1 MKFLVC
7 GGLGFIGSAFV
18 RNHLENFPSDK
29 IINLD
34 NFSLGSNAKNVESVE
49 KNPNYSFIKESI
61 TNLEQINKIAK
72 DVDVIVNFAAETHV
86 DRSIANPLPFI
97 QTNIVG
103 TYSLLEAAKKHEKL
117 FIHVSTDEVYGDA
130 EGKDSFVE
138 TDLLSPSNPYSATKA
153 SADHLVKAY
162 CQTYGIKCIITRC
175 TNNFGPYQ
183 FPEKL
188 IPKTIIRA
196 LKDLPIPLHGEGTQ
210 IRSWIYVQDHIEA
223 IEKLLSKGK
232 SGEIY
237 NIASNDE
244 ITNRKIVEKI
254 LKIIKKPLSLI
265 HNVEDRPGQ
274 DKKYSLNAS
283 KIHELMGWQPRFQ
296 FDTALAITVN
306 WYVKNTQWWEPL
318 ATDEILHPQPWTL
331 GSFHYKSNR

>member
-34 NFSLGSNAKNVESVE
+34 NLSLGSNKKNVESVE

-153 SADHLVKAY
+153 AADHLVKSY
-162 CQTYGIKCIITRC
+162 YRTYGTKCIITRC

-188 IPKTIIRA
+188 VPKTIILA
-196 LKDLPIPLHGEGTQ
+196 IKDKKIPLHGGGSQ
-210 IRSWIYVQDHIEA
+210 IRNWIHVLDHVGA
-223 IEKLLSKGK
+223 IEQLISKGH

-237 NIASNDE
+237 NISGTNE
-244 ITNRKIVEKI
+244 ISIRDMVEKI
-254 LKIIKKPLSLI
+254 LAILDKPLELMEDV
-265 HNVEDRPGQ
+265 NDRPGQ
-274 DKKYSLNAS
+274 DKKYSLNS
-283 KIHELMGWQPRFQ
+283 EKIKTEIGWEPKFN
-296 FDTALAITVN
+296 FDEALRDTVL
-306 WYVKNTQWWEPL
+306 WYEKNTEWWSPIIN
-318 ATDEILHPQPWTL
+318 DEMLHPYPWTL
-331 GSFHYKSNR
+331 NWENDIKY